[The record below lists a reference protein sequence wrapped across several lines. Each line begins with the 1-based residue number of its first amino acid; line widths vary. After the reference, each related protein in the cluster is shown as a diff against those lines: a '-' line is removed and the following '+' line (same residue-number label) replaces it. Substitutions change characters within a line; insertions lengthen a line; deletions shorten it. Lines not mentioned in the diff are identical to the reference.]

1 MCHETCAEWVVAAQE
16 SFLSVKDPS
25 HQCLADAKRGH
36 NLPARRG
43 CARHTRA
50 LFFFGCVC
58 VFLGGTSTFIFNCKQ
73 ARIFFGRA
81 SFRGFRQYRKAR
93 WRGVL
98 GISSLNNK
106 SVDIDA
112 RNPLQST
119 ESARKGR
126 HACIIYAFIC
136 AASASMSACILAKCA
151 SRSPAQRTTRC
162 RTVSSAFVFIVFHLC
177 PMQTV

>member
-1 MCHETCAEWVVAAQE
+1 MGGGGARVVSFCQRSIAPMFGRRKAWAQSTCQTW
-16 SFLSVKDPS
+16 LCP
-25 HQCLADAKRGH
+25 
-36 NLPARRG
+36 PYAR
-43 CARHTRA
+43 
-50 LFFFGCVC
+50 LVFFFGCVC
-58 VFLGGTSTFIFNCKQ
+58 LFLGGTSTFIFNCKQ

>member
-1 MCHETCAEWVVAAQE
+1 MKPVLNGWWRRK
-16 SFLSVKDPS
+16 SRFFLSKIHRTNVWQTQS
-25 HQCLADAKRGH
+25 VGTIY
-36 NLPARRG
+36 LPDVAVP
-43 CARHTRA
+43 AIRA
-50 LFFFGCVC
+50 PCFFFGCVC
-58 VFLGGTSTFIFNCKQ
+58 LFLGGTSTFIFNCKQ